1 MGMFQQMKEM
11 KSMMTTAPDQLRN
24 GLEIAA
30 NAKLI
35 AEASAANAAS
45 FSTMPLT
52 QPNEAA
58 DLSPIAGVDIA
69 TYGWVTKQ
77 IAAVGYDQNQL
88 VGFAGQRGI
97 DASAWHEAASGWAS
111 RMTNAAVA
119 TEFRRFY
126 DAS

>member
-1 MGMFQQMKEM
+1 MGMFKQIKEM
-11 KSMMTTAPDQLRN
+11 KSMITTAPDQLRN

-30 NAKLI
+30 NAKVI

-45 FSTMPLT
+45 FSAMPFA
-52 QPNEAA
+52 QPNTAA

-77 IAAVGYDQNQL
+77 IASVGYDQDQL
-88 VGFAGQRGI
+88 VGFASRRGI
-97 DASAWHEAASGWAS
+97 DAASWHEAATGWAS